1 MNRFGAHTLKR
12 LVASTVVTLVLGAS
26 LAACGNAA
34 SPTSQASNPG
44 SAGTASST
52 ASVRIVAKDNVFEP
66 AAYTV
71 TAGQPVKVTFVNEGK
86 NVHEFEVKGLIPE
99 TKIQPGESREFTVTP
114 EKKTYELY
122 CEIHED
128 QGMKGTFTGK

>member
-1 MNRFGAHTLKR
+1 MHRFGTHMVKR
-12 LVASTVVTLVLGAS
+12 LGALTLVTLALGAL
-26 LAACGNAA
+26 LAACGTAA
-34 SPTSQASNPG
+34 SPTNAASGAG
-44 SAGTASST
+44 SAGNT

-99 TKIQPGESREFTVTP
+99 TKIQPGESRDFTVTP

-128 QGMKGTFTGK
+128 QGMKGTFTGQ

>member
-1 MNRFGAHTLKR
+1 MNRFGTLMVKR
-12 LVASTVVTLVLGAS
+12 LGVLAVLTLTIGAG
-26 LAACGNAA
+26 LAACGTTA
-34 SPTSQASNPG
+34 SPTSPASGAGSASN
-44 SAGTASST
+44 T

-86 NVHEFEVKGLIPE
+86 NVHEIEVKGLIPE
-99 TKIQPGESREFTVTP
+99 TKLQPGESREFTVTP
-114 EKKTYELY
+114 EKKTYQLY

-128 QGMKGTFTGK
+128 QGMKGTFTGQ